1 MAKSHVDG
9 LLHTVPLFSHCTKKE
24 LTQLSGLTPPWS
36 CPPARSWSAR
46 ARLAKSSPP
55 CSWTFLTSP
64 AAFSRAWLPGC
75 VPLTQ
80 ALPSNAKVGALR
92 HQGGTHVW

>member
-36 CPPARSWSAR
+36 CPPARSWSVR

-55 CSWTFLTSP
+55 CS
-64 AAFSRAWLPGC
+64 RAWLLRC